1 MLNPTNSPDLIS
13 NQAKICFTSSGVLI
27 HQDKILLIKHKK
39 LGIWLA
45 PGGHL
50 DPNELPHQAAERE
63 FWEETGIKVKAINLD
78 KLYSTKDSQNLP
90 SPLITNLHW
99 ICKENYQA
107 RLSSK
112 QPNKRHKSKKW
123 PKGCEQHVVFIYL
136 VKAVSGVKYKQNIEE
151 TDGIAWFKSAQIKD
165 LQTTEDIKNEL
176 QYFFK
181 EFNKVVARNA

>member
-1 MLNPTNSPDLIS
+1 MLNFINSTDLIS
-13 NQAKICFTSSGVLI
+13 AQAKICFTAVGVLI
-27 HQDKILLIKHKK
+27 YQNQILLVKHKK

-63 FWEETGIKVKAINLD
+63 FWEETGVRVKAINPDNLF
-78 KLYSTKDSQNLP
+78 STTDSQNL
-90 SPLITNLHW
+90 SCPLITNLHW
-99 ICKENYQA
+99 ISKENYQI
-107 RLSSK
+107 RLNSK

-123 PKGCEQHVVFIYL
+123 PKGCEQYVTFIYL
-136 VKAVSGVKYKQNIEE
+136 VKAISGVKYKQNIEE
-151 TDGIAWFKSAQIKD
+151 VDGIAWFKPAQIKN

-181 EFNKVVARNA
+181 EFSKITVKNV